1 MAGFF
6 VPALCGTGAYLLPS
20 HDLLKLVIG
29 PSLVAILI
37 VVGAFI
43 AARQLIGRWYS
54 GLVSLCCSIV
64 VISLLVEL
72 SLSIILSAAGVDW
85 QVHVPRG
92 HVDLQ
97 AALREFK
104 VGLLL
109 VLLALVWATRSAIPN
124 WYRGLGSLG
133 FAFLALATVRLFI
146 LSSAVAD
153 VTMASTGT
161 NAVLRV
167 PAHVL
172 AKSDLSSDPAARI
185 RRVVWVIF
193 DETDFERVF
202 HPKGNSE
209 EMFPNFND
217 LARKS
222 ILAANANSP
231 ASATFYSIPSLLT
244 GLPLAGRGVDV
255 DGRGILWIE
264 SLHGE
269 QVAFSESASIF
280 GALARRGLTASVLG
294 FYHPYCKLFLLED
307 CESFSW
313 PTRYGVVDAI
323 TANLPLSWSKW
334 FERIAPW
341 GQITEDS
348 LSSLPSYLNRDDA
361 LTFVH
366 LNFPHLPATF
376 ADEQQHLVPNA
387 DPLVEYSRNLK
398 MADNVLGTIVKAV
411 EERGGTYDQLLVVST
426 DHWLRNMWYRA
437 NVPESS
443 QRIPLIVW
451 KVGER
456 NGQIIS
462 EPVST
467 VHTSQMVLDFI
478 DGRLGTQEEIAGW
491 WRSKPVYPT
500 FIVGSN

>member
-1 MAGFF
+1 
-6 VPALCGTGAYLLPS
+6 
-20 HDLLKLVIG
+20 
-29 PSLVAILI
+29 
-37 VVGAFI
+37 
-43 AARQLIGRWYS
+43 
-54 GLVSLCCSIV
+54 
-64 VISLLVEL
+64 
-72 SLSIILSAAGVDW
+72 
-85 QVHVPRG
+85 
-92 HVDLQ
+92 
-97 AALREFK
+97 
-104 VGLLL
+104 
-109 VLLALVWATRSAIPN
+109 LLALVWATRRAIPN
-124 WYRGLGSLG
+124 WYRGLGALG

-146 LSSAVAD
+146 LSSAVAH
-153 VTMASTGT
+153 VTVASTGS
-161 NAVLRV
+161 NAVLQM
-167 PAHVL
+167 PGDIL
-172 AKSDLSSDPAARI
+172 AKNDLSSDPSARI

-202 HPKGNSE
+202 YPKDKSE
-209 EMFPNFND
+209 QMFPNFND

-222 ILAANANSP
+222 IFATNANSP
-231 ASATFYSIPSLLT
+231 ASSTFYSIPSLLT

-255 DGRGILWIE
+255 DKGGILWIE

-269 QVAFSESASIF
+269 QVAFNESASIF

-307 CESFSW
+307 CKSFSW
-313 PTRYGVVDAI
+313 PGRYSVVAAI
-323 TANLPLSWSKW
+323 TANLPLSWSQW
-334 FERIAPW
+334 FERIGPW
-341 GQITEDS
+341 GQVTKDS
-348 LSSLPSYLNRDDA
+348 LSSLSSYLKRNDA

-398 MADNVLGTIVKAV
+398 LADNVLGTIVKTM
-411 EERGGTYDQLLVVST
+411 EQRGRAYDQLLVVSS

-456 NGQIIS
+456 NGQVIS

-478 DGRLGTQEEIAGW
+478 DGRFGSQEEIAVW
-491 WRSKPVYPT
+491 WRNKTVYPT
-500 FIVGSN
+500 YIVGSN